1 MKSTIDEITK
11 LHDNH
16 IIVLVILLALIG
28 PGLATLL
35 VFFPGTIA
43 SLDVFKLLLI
53 SSCFGLSLSLPLA
66 IVLLV
71 RYGKII
77 AGNEGRLAV
86 CLTISSIVTFITVVA
101 TVTLAYLFKWDFTTY
116 LYTIIAISV
125 VAWPLVF
132 GLLPS
137 LRKHGLV

>member
-1 MKSTIDEITK
+1 MKSTIDEVTK

-28 PGLATLL
+28 PGLSTLL
-35 VFFPGTIA
+35 VFFPSAIT

-66 IVLLV
+66 IVLLL

-77 AGNEGRLAV
+77 AGDDGRLAV
-86 CLTISSIVTFITVVA
+86 CLTISSIITLITVA
-101 TVTLAYLFKWDFTTY
+101 LTVSVAYLFKWDFMTY
-116 LYTIIAISV
+116 LYTILAITI
-125 VAWPLVF
+125 VAWPLVL
-132 GLLPS
+132 GLLPT

>member
-1 MKSTIDEITK
+1 MKSTIDEVTK

-28 PGLATLL
+28 PGLSTLL
-35 VFFPGTIA
+35 VFFPSAIT

-66 IVLLV
+66 IVLLL

-77 AGNEGRLAV
+77 AGDDGRLAV
-86 CLTISSIVTFITVVA
+86 CLTISSIITLITVA
-101 TVTLAYLFKWDFTTY
+101 LTVSVAYLFKWDFMTY
-116 LYTIIAISV
+116 LYTILAITI
-125 VAWPLVF
+125 VAWPLVL
-132 GLLPS
+132 GLLPT
-137 LRKHGLV
+137 LRKRGLI

>member
-1 MKSTIDEITK
+1 MKSTIDEVTK

-35 VFFPGTIA
+35 VFFPSAIT

-66 IVLLV
+66 IVLLL

-77 AGNEGRLAV
+77 AGDDGRLAV
-86 CLTISSIVTFITVVA
+86 CLTISSIITLITVA
-101 TVTLAYLFKWDFTTY
+101 LTVTVAYLFKWDFMTY
-116 LYTIIAISV
+116 LYTILAITI
-125 VAWPLVF
+125 VAWPLVL
-132 GLLPS
+132 GLLPT
-137 LRKHGLV
+137 LRKRGLV

>member
-1 MKSTIDEITK
+1 MKSTIDEVTK

-35 VFFPGTIA
+35 VFFPSAIT
-43 SLDVFKLLLI
+43 SLDVFKLLVI

-66 IVLLV
+66 IVLLL

-77 AGNEGRLAV
+77 AGDDGRLAV
-86 CLTISSIVTFITVVA
+86 CLTISSIITLITVA
-101 TVTLAYLFKWDFTTY
+101 LTVTVAYLFKWDFMTY
-116 LYTIIAISV
+116 LYTILVITI
-125 VAWPLVF
+125 VAWPLVL
-132 GLLPS
+132 GLLPT
-137 LRKHGLV
+137 LRKRGLV